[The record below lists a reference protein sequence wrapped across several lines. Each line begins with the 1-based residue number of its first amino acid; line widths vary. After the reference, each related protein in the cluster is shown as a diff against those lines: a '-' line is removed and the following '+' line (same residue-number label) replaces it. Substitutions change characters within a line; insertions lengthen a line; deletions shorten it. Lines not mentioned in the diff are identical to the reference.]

1 MKWKSFKHRFVPWV
15 AANWSTRSAYSLY
28 INNDNNNNNNNNKC
42 IFTVHFHFSEY
53 LSIFSFCRLVRSVDS
68 VSLLDKQANAISQL
82 KSQLDLLSCII
93 RPMTPSEFKSQFSN
107 SDHPEYQSLRLLAIN
122 GLFDAFGFTLSVQQS
137 VVAEGLGVFVSRGRV
152 KEGQLVALY
161 PG

>member
-1 MKWKSFKHRFVPWV
+1 MYHGLQLTGQQGQLIVY
-15 AANWSTRSAYSLY
+15 N
-28 INNDNNNNNNNNKC
+28 NNDNNNNNNKC
-42 IFTVHFHFSEY
+42 IVTVHFHFSEY
-53 LSIFSFCRLVRSVDS
+53 LSINFSLFCRLVRSVDS

-93 RPMTPSEFKSQFSN
+93 RPMTPSEFKSQFSD
-107 SDHPEYQSLRLLAIN
+107 SDHPEYQSLRSLAIN